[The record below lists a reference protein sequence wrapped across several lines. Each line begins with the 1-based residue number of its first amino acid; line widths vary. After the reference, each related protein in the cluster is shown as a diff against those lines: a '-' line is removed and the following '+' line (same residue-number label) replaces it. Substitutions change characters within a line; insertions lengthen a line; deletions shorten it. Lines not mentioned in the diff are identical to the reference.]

1 MFCSVGIPDKGI
13 FGVYSTGFEG
23 IIRVYTQCER
33 VFSDEGIFRVY
44 GTGYF
49 LGIIYPF
56 YTHFIPEKY
65 PVSNE
70 GI

>member
-1 MFCSVGIPDKGI
+1 MFGGYIPDKGI

-49 LGIIYPF
+49 LGIFPR
-56 YTHFIPEKY
+56 FIPILY
-65 PVSNE
+65 PKNTL
-70 GI
+70 